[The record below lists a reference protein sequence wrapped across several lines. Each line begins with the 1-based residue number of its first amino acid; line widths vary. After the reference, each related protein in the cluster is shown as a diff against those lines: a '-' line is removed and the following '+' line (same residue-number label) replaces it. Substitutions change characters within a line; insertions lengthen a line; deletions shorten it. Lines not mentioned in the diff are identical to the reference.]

1 MKLYNSLTKQKEDFA
16 PITPGKASLY
26 HCGPTVY
33 DYVHIGNLRS
43 FMLGDFLRRTL
54 ELNGLEVNQVM
65 NITDVGHLVSDGDEG
80 DDKMTKALK
89 REGKEITVA
98 NMLKAATTYMDA
110 FILDLDLL
118 NIRTPHHIPRAS
130 DHIEGNIEMIS
141 TLETK
146 GFVYTTS
153 DGVYFD
159 TAQMSDYGVLGG
171 VNKGKSQDTESRT
184 GRNEEKRQQAD
195 FALWKFDNKQG
206 WDSPWG
212 QGFPGWHIECST
224 MSRVFLGDHFDIHT
238 GGLDNLPIHHN
249 NEIAQSTCALETPF
263 VNYWLHGAMLN
274 FGGAKLSKS
283 TGGNITLRTLKE
295 KGFDPLAYRYM
306 CLQTH
311 YHSPMNFT
319 WELLETAQKNLN
331 KITKDLTRFH
341 EEAGVNEGSVNGDF
355 LVLFQEKVSDDLNF
369 PQALAVFHTV
379 LKSDL
384 SAADKIATLC
394 KFDEALGLNLVESV
408 KGIIASKESDS
419 KVPQEV
425 TDLLTQRKDA
435 RQEKSWEQADALRD
449 QIIALGYKVLDIDG
463 EQKIE
468 KAS

>member
-1 MKLYNSLTKQKEDFA
+1 MKLYNSLTKQKETFQTLTEGHA
-16 PITPGKASLY
+16 GLY

-54 ELNGLEVNQVM
+54 EFNGYKVTQVM
-65 NITDVGHLVSDGDEG
+65 NITDVGHLISDGDEG

-89 REGKEITVA
+89 REGKEITVE
-98 NMLKAATTYMDA
+98 NMLQAATQYVNA
-110 FILDLDLL
+110 FITDLDEL
-118 NIRTPHHIPRAS
+118 NILKPHHIPRAS
-130 DHIEGNIEMIS
+130 DHIEGNIELIQK
-141 TLETK
+141 LEEK

-159 TAQMSDYGVLGG
+159 TSKMPEYGALGG
-171 VNKGKSQDTESRT
+171 LNQEGEGESRT
-184 GRNEEKRQQAD
+184 GVNSEKRQQAD
-195 FALWKFDNKQG
+195 FALWKFDEKQG
-206 WDSPWG
+206 WESPWG

-224 MSRVFLGDHFDIHT
+224 MSRAFLGDHFDIHT
-238 GGLDNLPIHHN
+238 GGLDNLPVHHN

-283 TGGNITLRTLKE
+283 TGGNITLRTLSE
-295 KGFDPLAYRYM
+295 KGFSPLAYRYM

-319 WELLETAQKNLN
+319 WELLEVAENTLE
-331 KITKDLTRFH
+331 KIVRDLVRLQ
-341 EEAGVNEGSVNGDF
+341 EGVREGDLGKIDEKYEKE
-355 LVLFQEKVSDDLNF
+355 FQEKISDDINL

-384 SAADKIATLC
+384 PLADILATLYR
-394 KFDEALGLNLVESV
+394 FDEVLGLNLE
-408 KGIIASKESDS
+408 KTIQEKLTET
-419 KVPQEV
+419 VPQEV
-425 TDLLTQRKDA
+425 MNLLEERRKA
-435 RQEKSWEQADALRD
+435 REDKNWEASD
-449 QIIALGYKVLDIDG
+449 QIREEIHNLGYQVLDTDG

-468 KAS
+468 KIK